1 MRHVGRTEPD
11 AKRRRLLLGAAAA
24 SLSSAAVL
32 PPPRLAHAQQDAFPR
47 QQIRLIVPFAPGT
60 GSDAIARIVANELR
74 DRLGQPMVVENRGGA
89 GGITG
94 TEQGARAAPD
104 GHTLTLGTTSTFLV
118 NPTLNP
124 RAGYAFERDF
134 APVAAIGRSFY
145 AVVAA
150 NSPGAPRTLTELL
163 DRLRAPGA
171 NGTFASSGTGTITH
185 LASEILLHKA
195 GVKATHVPY
204 RGSGPALADV
214 IGGQVLFASDT
225 WAATLPLLRGG
236 NLRALAITSPER
248 FPGLPEVPTLIESG
262 FPGTVIDAWFGI
274 AAPAA
279 TPAPIVGQLS
289 AAILDAINAPEAK
302 PRFETLGIELLSL
315 PPSAF
320 AALVRDNAVFW
331 RDFLRDS
338 GIRIEF

>member
-1 MRHVGRTEPD
+1 MRHAGRTEPD
-11 AKRRRLLLGAAAA
+11 AKRRRLLLGAAA
-24 SLSSAAVL
+24 SLLSIGAPAL
-32 PPPRLAHAQQDAFPR
+32 PRLARAQQDAFPH

-74 DRLGQPMVVENRGGA
+74 NRLGQPMVVENRGGA

-134 APVAAIGRSFY
+134 APVAGIGRSFY

-150 NSPGAPRTLTELL
+150 NSPGAPRSLAELL

-171 NGTFASSGTGTITH
+171 NATFASSGAGTITH
-185 LASEILLHKA
+185 LASEILLRKA
-195 GVKATHVPY
+195 GTKATHVPY

-214 IGGQVLFASDT
+214 MGGQVLFASDT
-225 WAATLPLLRGG
+225 WAATLPLVRGG
-236 NLRALAITSPER
+236 TLRALAVTSPER
-248 FPGLPEVPTLIESG
+248 FPGLPDAPTLIESG

-279 TPAPIVGQLS
+279 TPTPIVERLS
-289 AAILDAINAPEAK
+289 AAILEAIDTPEAK

-320 AALVRDNAVFW
+320 AGFVRGNAVFW